1 VKAKSNQL
9 KWSVSSLPSVVQS
22 FFLILWFVA
31 PLFAAR
37 TIGTFAGDGKQ
48 GFGGDGG
55 PAVLAELHGP
65 TGIVRG
71 PDGALYI
78 CDTDNQVI
86 RKVAPDGSIST
97 AAGNGKRGYS
107 GDGGP
112 ATKAE
117 LNEPY
122 EVRFDKPGN
131 LFFVERLNHV
141 VRRVDVRT
149 GVISTFAGTGKP
161 GFSGDGGPAT
171 QATFKEPH
179 SIQFG
184 PDGSLYVCDVA
195 NNRVRRIDGSTG
207 VVTTVAGNGQKKPT
221 PDGAKFGGAPLSGP
235 RALDFDSAGN
245 LWVALREG
253 NAVYRL
259 DLDSG
264 IAHHIAGTGK
274 KGFTGDG
281 GPALAA
287 TLSGPKG
294 LSVAP
299 DGSVYVAD
307 TENQCIRRI
316 DVKAGTIDVVAGDG
330 RKGDG
335 PDGSST
341 QCKLSRPHGIFV
353 DRLGDIY
360 IGDTDPTRFA
370 SCGPSESRLQ
380 AIHSELCQLRLP
392 SSR

>member
-1 VKAKSNQL
+1 MKTGSNQL
-9 KWSVSSLPSVVQS
+9 NSSAFPVSSVPSVVQS
-22 FFLILWFVA
+22 FFLIFFIVA
-31 PLFAAR
+31 PLSAAP
-37 TIGTFAGDGKQ
+37 TISTFAGNGKQ
-48 GFGGDGG
+48 GFSGDGA
-55 PAVLAELHGP
+55 PAISAELHGP

-78 CDTDNQVI
+78 CDTDNQAI
-86 RKVAPDGSIST
+86 RKVAVDGTIST
-97 AAGNGKRGYS
+97 VAGTGKRGYS

-122 EVRFDKPGN
+122 EVRFDKAGN
-131 LFFVERLNHV
+131 LFFVERLNHL
-141 VRRVDVRT
+141 VRRVDTKT

-171 QATFKEPH
+171 RASFKEPH
-179 SIQFG
+179 SIQFA

-195 NNRVRRIDGSTG
+195 NNRIRRIDGGTG
-207 VVTTVAGNGQKKPT
+207 IVTTVAGNGQKKPT
-221 PDGAKFGGAPLSGP
+221 TDGAKFAGAALSGP

-253 NAVYRL
+253 NAVYKL
-259 DLDSG
+259 DLASG
-264 IAHHIAGTGK
+264 IAHRIAGTGK

-307 TENQCIRRI
+307 TENHCIRRI
-316 DVKAGTIDVVAGDG
+316 DVKAGTIDTVAGDG
-330 RKGDG
+330 QKGDG
-335 PDGSST
+335 PDGSPPS
-341 QCKLSRPHGIFV
+341 CKLSRPHGIFV
-353 DRLGDIY
+353 DSDGDIF
-360 IGDTDPTRFA
+360 IGDT
-370 SCGPSESRLQ
+370 ESNKVRVIRS
-380 AIHSELCQLRLP
+380 AH
-392 SSR
+392 